1 MNMIKVSINYLPG
14 SIGANTSIDSG
25 EPLNSTTLKLT
36 IEELKLLASLASDQL
51 FRRQFIDPK
60 MPGYKQ
66 NPEEMS
72 LGKALVAR
80 LRLMLDEDAPKKAP
94 STTG

>member
-80 LRLMLDEDAPKKAP
+80 LRLMLDEAAPKKAP

>member
-1 MNMIKVSINYLPG
+1 MIKVSINYLPG
-14 SIGANTSIDSG
+14 GIGADKPVDSG
-25 EPLNSTTLKLT
+25 EPLESTNLKLT

-51 FRRQFIDPK
+51 FRRQFIDSK

-72 LGKALVAR
+72 LAKALVAR
-80 LRLMLDEDAPKKAP
+80 LRLMLDEGAPKRAP

>member
-1 MNMIKVSINYLPG
+1 MNMIKVLINYLPDG
-14 SIGANTSIDSG
+14 IGANSSIDKRMK
-25 EPLNSTTLKLT
+25 LMTLKLT

-60 MPGYKQ
+60 MPGYRT
-66 NPEEMS
+66 NSGEIN

-80 LRLMLDEDAPKKAP
+80 LRLILDEDAPTKAP